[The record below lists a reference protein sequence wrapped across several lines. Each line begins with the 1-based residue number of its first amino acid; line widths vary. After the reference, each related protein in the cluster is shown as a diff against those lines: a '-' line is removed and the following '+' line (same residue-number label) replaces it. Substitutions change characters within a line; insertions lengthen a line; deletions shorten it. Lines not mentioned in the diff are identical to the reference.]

1 MWRGQIESTPVAVEE
16 WVSGFG
22 GRVVHVAV
30 EACTGWLFVS
40 RALEHRG
47 AIAHLAE
54 PVETSALRGR
64 KRRAK
69 TDRADAKWL
78 RELLREGRLPEAWLP
93 PEHVRQ
99 WRARARLRNT
109 LVAERTSWTQ
119 RIRATLYHHGVAGA
133 PDELRTLAGRRFLAD
148 LELSLDARERITTA
162 LEIIDLLDAQLAELE
177 RDLRALA
184 RRQAGCQAL
193 MTQYGMGEISSL
205 VTLCELGDV
214 TRLHASHQ
222 AVRMAGIDIGV
233 HRSDR
238 HAQLG
243 KLTRQGSAP
252 LRWALFAAAQSA
264 SHRTSPDYHDYHALK
279 DRGLSHTRATLT
291 IARKL
296 ARRSYH
302 LLRALGP
309 AALDPPDT
317 TDKRSDQA
325 HPSPMRSPRAASS
338 SSDRGTTP
346 SVAAHERQSGR
357 SRSNGTTDQPSRHRP
372 PPHAAAGPDKQ
383 GRPRSQT
390 PNPHPAQPPPAVHD
404 QRATTSPRH
413 PHHHKHTHGGL
424 DTRTPAQISDRRP
437 RSPARS
443 LRPSGALATG
453 GTGLPRKEP
462 SAAAKGPV
470 RARLL
475 SDTRSHGAE
484 RATVADRALIL
495 HA

>member
-1 MWRGQIESTPVAVEE
+1 VSDGMASGGRDAVAGALFVLGEEPGAIVAGFDVHRRQITVDALDTATGEVSRGQIESTPGAVEE
-16 WVSGFG
+16 WAAGFP
-22 GRVVHVAV
+22 GRVIHVAV

-40 RALEHRG
+40 RALERLG

-69 TDRADAKWL
+69 TDRTDAKWL
-78 RELLREGRLPEAWLP
+78 RELLFQGRLPEAWLP

-99 WRARARLRNT
+99 WRSRARLRNT

-133 PDELRTLAGRRFLAD
+133 PDELRTLAGRRFLAA
-148 LELSLDARERITTA
+148 LELPLDAHERITTA

-193 MTQYGMGEISSL
+193 MAQYGMGEISSL

-214 TRLHASHQ
+214 TRLHASRQ

-252 LRWALFAAAQSA
+252 LRWALFEAAQSA
-264 SHRTSPDYHDYHALK
+264 SHKTSPDYHDYHALK
-279 DRGLSHTRATLT
+279 NRGLSHTRACLT

-302 LLRALGP
+302 ILRALGP
-309 AALDPPDT
+309 AALEPPDQ
-317 TDKRSDQA
+317 RSDQA
-325 HPSPMRSPRAASS
+325 HPSPMRSQRAASS
-338 SSDRGTTP
+338 SSDRGTHAPRGGPRKT
-346 SVAAHERQSGR
+346 ERPQSLHRNDR
-357 SRSNGTTDQPSRHRP
+357 STI
-372 PPHAAAGPDKQ
+372 
-383 GRPRSQT
+383 
-390 PNPHPAQPPPAVHD
+390 
-404 QRATTSPRH
+404 TSPAANAR
-413 PHHHKHTHGGL
+413 GRG
-424 DTRTPAQISDRRP
+424 P
-437 RSPARS
+437 R
-443 LRPSGALATG
+443 
-453 GTGLPRKEP
+453 
-462 SAAAKGPV
+462 
-470 RARLL
+470 
-475 SDTRSHGAE
+475 
-484 RATVADRALIL
+484 
-495 HA
+495 